1 MLGDEEDVFDS
12 VTWESPAAQA
22 YDADPEPT
30 PSRPGFRQSTVEGE
44 EERGPHDPKWEGYLI
59 TQVKDPLKEHADTKD
74 AYVSYLVTAKTN
86 LSIFS
91 SPSPSARRRFQDF
104 VFLRNHLAKDF
115 PACVVPPLPDKHR
128 LEYLT
133 GDRFSPEFMERRR
146 QEQVLSRLH
155 RFLQRLARHP
165 TLQRSTLVRAFFEST
180 EWHVIMHQHIAHPP
194 GPDQP
199 QGVIENLSDT
209 LLNAFARVRKP
220 DERFL
225 AMRENVDRFEE
236 SINTSERLW
245 TRVRG
250 RTTAGDPQSAGED
263 LTGDYHDLAVAVQGL
278 GFLESG
284 ITDQLNH
291 FSNTL
296 LEFSALMRH
305 TTQNTIDPFLI
316 HLHSLTTYSHAHRAV
331 LKLRDQKQ
339 LDLEELTDYLSGVTA
354 ERDRL
359 SAIISGHA
367 GSSGLGLGAYLR
379 DRVDAIRGADD
390 DRSRVEKMKK
400 LDVKIKEL
408 EDAVTTAHETS
419 DAFSDETLREQAIF
433 QHAKEAEMKEMLTNL
448 ADGQIELYKTAMEEW
463 DRIIPIIQRIRVD
476 V

>member
-1 MLGDEEDVFDS
+1 MLGDDTEDVFDS
-12 VTWESPAAQA
+12 VTWESPADNGYPAA
-22 YDADPEPT
+22 NASL
-30 PSRPGFRQSTVEGE
+30 PSRPGFKQSIEEGGE
-44 EERGPHDPKWEGYLI
+44 DRGPHDPKWYGYLI
-59 TQVKDPLKEHADTKD
+59 TQVKDPVKELAETKD

-91 SPSPSARRRFQDF
+91 TPNPSSRRRFQDF
-104 VFLRNHLAKDF
+104 VFLRNNLAKDF

-128 LEYLT
+128 LEYIT

-146 QEQVLSRLH
+146 QDLH
-155 RFLQRLARHP
+155 RFLQRIARHP
-165 TLQRSTLVRAFFEST
+165 ILQRSTLVRAFFEST
-180 EWHVIMHQHIAHPP
+180 EWHVIMHQHVAHPP
-194 GPDQP
+194 GPEQS
-199 QGVIENLSDT
+199 QGVIDNLSDT

-225 AMRENVDRFEE
+225 VMRENVDKFEE
-236 SINTSERLW
+236 SLSTSERLW
-245 TRVRG
+245 NRVRT
-250 RTTAGDPQSAGED
+250 RTTD
-263 LTGDYHDLAVAVQGL
+263 LRLNERDLPIHLVKISPRTIHDLAVAVQGL

-296 LEFSALMRH
+296 LEFSALLRH
-305 TTQNTIDPFLI
+305 TTQNTMDPFL
-316 HLHSLTTYSHAHRAV
+316 
-331 LKLRDQKQ
+331 KQ
-339 LDLEELTDYLSGVTA
+339 LDLEELTEYLSGVTA

-367 GSSGLGLGAYLR
+367 GSSGLGLSAYLR
-379 DRVDAIRGADD
+379 DKMDAIRGADD

-408 EDAVTTAHETS
+408 NEAVTTAHETS
-419 DAFSDETLREQAIF
+419 DTFSNETLREQATF
-433 QHAKEAEMKEMLTNL
+433 QYAKEAEMKEMLSNF
-448 ADGQIELYKTAMEEW
+448 ADGQIELYKSAMEEW